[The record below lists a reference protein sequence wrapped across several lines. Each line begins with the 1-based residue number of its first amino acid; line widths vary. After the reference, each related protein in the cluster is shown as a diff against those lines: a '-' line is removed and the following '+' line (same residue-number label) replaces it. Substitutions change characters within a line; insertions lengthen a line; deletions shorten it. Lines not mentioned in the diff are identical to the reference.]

1 MVLCGNIKIINM
13 KGIEDIDKIIKE
25 VQEEITSF
33 LYEPTPDDSEM
44 IIQRGNQLQAYM
56 GRLSKLLA
64 DVKYRQDMALVYN
77 TRESKGEVVGTVM
90 NSYVK
95 AKCTDENY
103 MVTLIDG
110 LLRKCYAENEWNRTL
125 VSKAKAEMQTYN
137 QSKEYQ

>member
-1 MVLCGNIKIINM
+1 M